1 VPVAILLAAVLLVP
15 GETLDYDVKWGGLR
29 LGSLTL
35 QTLEP
40 DTVRGESCHAFR
52 ADLSIRLGFLFHAE
66 YEFEAL
72 SRVSDLAT
80 LRSSKR
86 TEESRYRDYW
96 TAEFDQD
103 SLRAYYSDGDTFE
116 LEGETFD
123 LLTLWYLF
131 RTLDVTE
138 QDTLVRY
145 CHTDRRNW
153 AVAVTNAGEEEVKLR
168 TGGFYVCDRLVPVV
182 SGPLGE
188 VYLAQREDRVPVVI
202 RMKTGGIEVS
212 AVLKEVRTME
222 ER

>member
-1 VPVAILLAAVLLVP
+1 VLVSILLAAVLFAP
-15 GETLDYDVKWGGLR
+15 GETLDYDVKWGALR
-29 LGSLTL
+29 LGGLTL

-40 DTVRGESCHAFR
+40 DSVRGESCHAFR
-52 ADLSIRLGFLFHAE
+52 ADLSLRLGFLFRAE
-66 YEFEAL
+66 YELEAW

-86 TEESRYRDYW
+86 TEESRYRDHW

-103 SLRAYYSDGDTFE
+103 SLRAYYSDGDTLE

-145 CHTDRRNW
+145 CHTDRQNW
-153 AVAVTNAGEEEVKLR
+153 AVAVTQAGEQEVEVPA
-168 TGGFYVCDRLVPVV
+168 GAFYCDRLVPVV

-188 VYLAQREDRVPVVI
+188 VYLAQEGNRVPVVI
-202 RMKTGGIEVS
+202 RMKAGGIEVS